1 MICRPIDAQTH
12 EQFMIGSAK
21 EHFMQTAVWG
31 EIKST
36 DGWQHEFVG
45 FYDDSQLCATAM
57 LLKKSVPLLKKYL
70 YYCPRGPIADY
81 ADRQQLKNMT
91 DALRQYLKS
100 QQALALTIDPDV
112 AIAAVDKYDTPTMPQ
127 SDLVE
132 YLTSLGW
139 KHSGYVK
146 NFENKQPRYTFRLP
160 LAAGIDALYE
170 NCDRMA
176 RKNLKFADEAAIR
189 IYPSDDLDRYF
200 EIMRDTAER
209 DHFYEG
215 SPSYYRRLY
224 PILKD
229 KGMAQ
234 LWFARYEPKENLRL
248 IDHALGELDNEL
260 REIEKKLAVKP
271 TPRLETK
278 KQQTQE
284 KRGRIEK
291 QKALAQDYMERYPDG
306 LDLSTLITVSTKN
319 RTWTVWGGSRSEL
332 RQFAA
337 NYKITWHAIE
347 QACAQGK
354 EFVDFFGSTGDP
366 SPENPITG
374 IYAFKKKFS
383 GRHTEFAGQFDLIV
397 SPMGYTLWNTL
408 SPLVLKVR
416 RLLRRRRDG

>member
-1 MICRPIDAQTH
+1 MICRTIDAQTH
-12 EQFMIGSAK
+12 EQFMIGSPK
-21 EHFMQTAVWG
+21 EHFMQTAIWG

-45 FYDDSQLCATAM
+45 FYRDDQLCASA
-57 LLKKSVPLLKKYL
+57 LLFKKAVPGIRKYL

-81 ADRQQLKNMT
+81 HDRELLKEMT
-91 DALRQYLKS
+91 FVLRAYLKAHR
-100 QQALALTIDPDV
+100 ALNLTIDPDV
-112 AIAAVDKYDTPTMPQ
+112 AIEAWDKYDKPTMDR
-127 SDLVE
+127 SDLAE
-132 YLTSLGW
+132 FLSSLGW
-139 KHSGYVK
+139 KHTGYVK
-146 NFENKQPRYTFRLP
+146 NFENKQPRYTFRLS
-160 LAAGIDALYE
+160 LADGIDTVYD

-189 IYPSDDLDRYF
+189 VYPSDEMDRYF

-215 SPSYYRRLY
+215 SPAYYRRLY
-224 PILKD
+224 PMLKE

-248 IDHALGELDNEL
+248 IDRALADIDAELQD
-260 REIEKKLAVKP
+260 IDKKMAVKT

-278 KQQTQE
+278 KQQALE

-291 QKALAQDYMERYPDG
+291 QRALALDYLEKHPDG
-306 LDLSTLITVSTKN
+306 LDLSTLITVSTPN

-347 QACAQGK
+347 EACAQGK
-354 EFVDFFGSTGDP
+354 EFLDFFGSTGDP
-366 SPENPITG
+366 NPDNPITG

-383 GRHTEFAGQFDLIV
+383 GLHTEFVGQFDLIT
-397 SPMGYTLWNTL
+397 SPFWYHTWNIL
-408 SPLVLKVR
+408 SPLLLKLRRWVR
-416 RLLRRRRDG
+416 RRQDN

>member
-1 MICRPIDAQTH
+1 MICRTIDAATH

-21 EHFMQTAVWG
+21 EHFMQTPVWG

-36 DGWQHEFVG
+36 DGWQHECIG
-45 FYDDSQLCATAM
+45 FYDNSRLCATAM
-57 LLKKSVPLLKKYL
+57 LLKKPVPLIKKYL

-81 ADRQQLKNMT
+81 ANCQLLT
-91 DALRQYLKS
+91 DLTVALRQYLKA
-100 QQALALTIDPDV
+100 QKALCITIDPDV
-112 AIAAVDKYDTPTMPQ
+112 AIAAYDKYDTPTMPH
-127 SDLVE
+127 SDLVDF
-132 YLTSLGW
+132 LSGLGW

-146 NFENKQPRYTFRLP
+146 NFENKQPRYTFRLS
-160 LAAGIDALYE
+160 LANGADAVYD
-170 NCDRMA
+170 NFDRMA

-209 DHFYEG
+209 DNFYEG

-224 PILKD
+224 PILKE

-248 IDHALGELDNEL
+248 IDHALSQLDEEL
-260 REIEKKLAVKP
+260 RELDKKIAAKP

-278 KQQTQE
+278 KQQSME

-291 QKALAQDYMERYPDG
+291 QKTLAQEYLDRYPDG
-306 LDLSTLITVSTKN
+306 LDLSTLITVSTPH
-319 RTWTVWGGSRSEL
+319 RMWTVWGGSRSEL

-347 QACAQGK
+347 LACQQQK

-383 GRHTEFAGQFDLIV
+383 GLHTEFAGQFDLIIA
-397 SPMGYTLWNTL
+397 PLGYALWNTL
-408 SPLVLKVR
+408 SPLALKAR
-416 RLLRRRRDG
+416 RLLRRRRDK

>member
-1 MICRPIDAQTH
+1 MICRSIDAQTH
-12 EQFMIGSAK
+12 EQFMIGSVK

-36 DGWQHEFVG
+36 DGWQHEYIG
-45 FYDDSQLCATAM
+45 FYQDSQLCASAM
-57 LLKKSVPLLKKYL
+57 LLKKSVPIIKKYL

-81 ADRQQLKNMT
+81 QNRHLLREMT
-91 DALRQYLKS
+91 AALSQYLKT

-112 AIAAVDKYDTPTMPQ
+112 AIETHDKYDAPTMPR

-160 LAAGIDALYE
+160 LSPGVDALYD

-176 RKNLKFADEAAIR
+176 RKNLKFADETAIR

-200 EIMRDTAER
+200 KIMRDTAER
-209 DHFYEG
+209 DNFYEG
-215 SPSYYRRLY
+215 SPAYYRRLY
-224 PILKD
+224 PMLKE

-248 IDHALGELDNEL
+248 IEHALAELDNEL
-260 REIEKKLAVKP
+260 REIEKKLTAKA

-291 QKALAQDYMERYPDG
+291 QQLLAQEYLQQYPDG
-306 LDLSTLITVSTKN
+306 LDLSTLITVSTPH

-347 QACAQGK
+347 QACAQKK
-354 EFVDFFGSTGDP
+354 EFLDFFGSTGDP
-366 SPENPITG
+366 SPNNPITG
-374 IYAFKKKFS
+374 IYTFKKKFS
-383 GRHTEFAGQFDLIV
+383 GLYTEFAGQFDLVI
-397 SPMGYTLWNTL
+397 SPVWYTLWNAL
-408 SPLVLKVR
+408 SPLMLKAR
-416 RLLRRRRDG
+416 RLMRRRHDN